1 MSPIGLTAAPRAFT
15 KLLKPVIAILRSS
28 GMRIVI
34 YLDDILLMHQNH
46 QEIMKIFHM
55 LTGLLENLGFIIK
68 QEKCSPFPTEELVFL
83 GAQLNSKEMTLAV
96 PLEKF
101 QNLQTR
107 QNFQCKS
114 CEKAEMLNARV
125 VSNDWPNE
133 PNGKDWPLGKSWKI
147 KRWMSLLSSG
157 LMRMM
162 GNSDRVCFIT
172 PFRNCYL
179 KVPAYL
185 KYYRCFFP

>member
-147 KRWMSLLSSG
+147 KH
-157 LMRMM
+157 
-162 GNSDRVCFIT
+162 
-172 PFRNCYL
+172 
-179 KVPAYL
+179 
-185 KYYRCFFP
+185 